1 MARGAEGGPFHPLLR
16 RIARQGDLPADHQP
30 LRCRSAADL
39 RQSLGNAGPELDR
52 AAKQTNELI
61 LPDDA
66 VWSDLKRALQQSMS
80 VGLGKYQRDVKFL
93 AGSDH
98 KSLYAEPLRVKKYDI
113 GGQFSWHIDCNSAQ
127 NHSRCLAVQWYF
139 NDVSEGGATEF
150 EDQKTAIACREGR
163 LAFFPVSW
171 TYRHRGAPPLS
182 WPKYV
187 CTTFIH
193 YQGSRQS
200 AVGSRQSFVHCLMP
214 TAECLMPAHHIL
226 TILRQAAA

>member
-1 MARGAEGGPFHPLLR
+1 VDHFIRYYDESLDKETCRQIISRFDGDR
-16 RIARQGDLPADHQP
+16 RQISGRV
-30 LRCRSAADL
+30 S
-39 RQSLGNAGPELDR
+39 GNAGPELDR

-66 VWSDLKRALQQSMS
+66 VWSDIKRALQQSMS

-139 NDVSEGGATEF
+139 NDVAEGGATEF

-182 WPKYV
+182 GPKYV

-193 YQGSRQS
+193 PR
-200 AVGSRQSFVHCLMP
+200 F
-214 TAECLMPAHHIL
+214 
-226 TILRQAAA
+226 

>member
-1 MARGAEGGPFHPLLR
+1 MDHFIRYYDESLDKETC
-16 RIARQGDLPADHQP
+16 RQIISRFDADP
-30 LRCRSAADL
+30 
-39 RQSLGNAGPELDR
+39 RQISGRVSGNAGPELDR

-98 KSLYAEPLRVKKYDI
+98 KSLYAEPLRIKKYDI

-182 WPKYV
+182 GPKYV

-193 YQGSRQS
+193 PR
-200 AVGSRQSFVHCLMP
+200 F
-214 TAECLMPAHHIL
+214 
-226 TILRQAAA
+226 

>member
-1 MARGAEGGPFHPLLR
+1 VDHFIRFYDESLNKETCRQIISRFDADR
-16 RIARQGDLPADHQP
+16 RQISGRV
-30 LRCRSAADL
+30 S
-39 RQSLGNAGPELDR
+39 GNAGPELDR

-66 VWSDLKRALQQSMS
+66 VWSDIKRALQQSMS

-139 NDVSEGGATEF
+139 NDVAEGGATEF

-171 TYRHRGAPPLS
+171 TYRHRGAPPVS
-182 WPKYV
+182 GPRYV

-193 YQGSRQS
+193 PR
-200 AVGSRQSFVHCLMP
+200 F
-214 TAECLMPAHHIL
+214 
-226 TILRQAAA
+226 